1 VALLGGQVV
10 VIGEAEAACNAAQQV
25 GLFHRQH
32 LVGGGQ
38 IHQHVEH
45 LEARGPLELL
55 VEHACVGLERLVSQL
70 AEALAQQRGH
80 RIDGARAQA
89 LDAPQRLA
97 HVRLF
102 VGGVGAVGMGHGGQ
116 EARQGTH
123 GRGGRRVGAGH
134 GARHERAELV
144 TGRGLGGFG
153 RGAQEPSKEHAV
165 ERSRAFARLP
175 RMYSGITRGLFPVVA
190 LEPRE
195 GVTRLTVL
203 LSSELAA
210 GVGLGASIA
219 IDGVCLTVVGFEGS
233 QVSFETIAE
242 TMALTTLGAL
252 HLGRLVSVE
261 RSVKVGDELGGHDVF
276 GHVVGTGE
284 VLARAHVGEQLD
296 LTIGVPAA
304 WMKYILHKGFVALDG
319 SSLTVGAVRPEGSFD
334 VHLIPETLRLT
345 NFANRQVGDR
355 VNVELDPR
363 TVAIVDTVERV
374 LAARGI

>member
-1 VALLGGQVV
+1 V
-10 VIGEAEAACNAAQQV
+10 
-25 GLFHRQH
+25 
-32 LVGGGQ
+32 
-38 IHQHVEH
+38 
-45 LEARGPLELL
+45 P
-55 VEHACVGLERLVSQL
+55 
-70 AEALAQQRGH
+70 
-80 RIDGARAQA
+80 
-89 LDAPQRLA
+89 
-97 HVRLF
+97 
-102 VGGVGAVGMGHGGQ
+102 
-116 EARQGTH
+116 
-123 GRGGRRVGAGH
+123 RV
-134 GARHERAELV
+134 
-144 TGRGLGGFG
+144 
-153 RGAQEPSKEHAV
+153 
-165 ERSRAFARLP
+165 
-175 RMYSGITRGLFPVVA
+175 YSGITRGLFPVVA

-195 GVTRLTVL
+195 GVTRLTVQ

-210 GVGLGASIA
+210 GVSLGASIA
-219 IDGVCLTVVGFEGS
+219 LDGVCLTVVAFEGAR
-233 QVSFETIAE
+233 VSFETIAE

-276 GHVVGTGE
+276 GHVIGTGE
-284 VLARAHVGEQLD
+284 VLARSFVGEQLD